1 VLDSISVFWQSVID
15 NTFKTHFMNRRDSL
29 KALTIGTLSAEVL
42 LKACKTKDQDVQA
55 SKDTGEPDR
64 PKEELDRNDKLNAE
78 KFFTPHEMATITVLG
93 DIIIPKDDKSGSA
106 SDAKVPEFIEFI
118 VKDIP
123 EHQIPM
129 RGGLRW
135 LDLQMLNRYNNPFT
149 DCTAEQQLQMVTEIA
164 YPAKAK
170 PEMQQGVAFFNRMRN
185 LTATGFFTS
194 KMGLDDIGY
203 VGNRP
208 NQWNGV
214 PDDVLKQYG
223 LAYTEKELAE
233 SVSF

>member
-1 VLDSISVFWQSVID
+1 
-15 NTFKTHFMNRRDSL
+15 MNRRESL
-29 KALTIGTLSAEVL
+29 KALTIGTISAEVL
-42 LKACKTKDQDVQA
+42 LKACKTKDQSVEA
-55 SKDTGEPDR
+55 AKDKTAESDR
-64 PKEELDRNDKLNAE
+64 PQEELDRNEKLNAE
-78 KFFTPHEMATITVLG
+78 KFFTPHEMTTITVIG

-118 VKDIP
+118 VKDTP
-123 EHQIPM
+123 DHQLPM

-149 DCTAEQQLQMVTEIA
+149 DCTADQQLQMVTEIA

-170 PEMQQGVAFFNRMRN
+170 PEMQQGVAFFNRMRS

-223 LAYTEKELAE
+223 FAYTEKELAE

>member
-1 VLDSISVFWQSVID
+1 
-15 NTFKTHFMNRRDSL
+15 MNRRESL
-29 KALTIGTLSAEVL
+29 KALTIGTLSTEVL
-42 LKACKTKDQDVQA
+42 LKACKTKDQDAQA
-55 SKDTGEPDR
+55 SKGNTGEPDR
-64 PKEELDRNDKLNAE
+64 PQEELDRNDKLNAE

-123 EHQIPM
+123 DHQIPM

-135 LDLQMLNRYNNPFT
+135 LDLQMLNRYNNTFT
-149 DCTAEQQLQMVTEIA
+149 DCTADQQLQMVTEIA

-203 VGNRP
+203 VGNKP

>member
-1 VLDSISVFWQSVID
+1 
-15 NTFKTHFMNRRDSL
+15 MNRRDSL
-29 KALTIGTLSAEVL
+29 KALTIGTLSADVL

-64 PKEELDRNDKLNAE
+64 PQEELDRNDKLNAE
-78 KFFTPHEMATITVLG
+78 KFFTPHEMATITLLG

-123 EHQIPM
+123 DHQIPM

-149 DCTAEQQLQMVTEIA
+149 DCTADQQLQMVTEIA

-170 PEMQQGVAFFNRMRN
+170 PEMQQGVAFFNRMRS

>member
-1 VLDSISVFWQSVID
+1 
-15 NTFKTHFMNRRDSL
+15 MNRRDSL

-42 LKACKTKDQDVQA
+42 LKACKPKDQNVKA
-55 SKDTGEPDR
+55 SKDNTAESDR
-64 PKEELDRNDKLNAE
+64 PQEELDRNEKLNAE
-78 KFFTPHEMATITVLG
+78 KFFTPHEMATITILG
-93 DIIIPKDDKSGSA
+93 DIIIPKDEKSGSA

-123 EHQIPM
+123 EHQVPM

-135 LDLQMLNRYNNPFT
+135 LDLQTLNHYNNPFK
-149 DCTAEQQLQMVTEIA
+149 DCTADQQLQMVTEIA

-170 PEMQQGVAFFNRMRN
+170 PEMQQGVAFFNRMRS

-194 KMGLDDIGY
+194 KIGLDDLEY

-223 LAYTEKELAE
+223 LAYTERELAE

>member
-1 VLDSISVFWQSVID
+1 
-15 NTFKTHFMNRRDSL
+15 MNRRDSL

-42 LKACKTKDQDVQA
+42 LKACKPKDENSGSLENPTA
-55 SKDTGEPDR
+55 SDR
-64 PKEELDRNDKLNAE
+64 PMEEVRRDKELNSE
-78 KFFTPHEMATITVLG
+78 TYFSPHELATITALA
-93 DIIIPKDDKSGSA
+93 DIIIPKDEKSGSA

-118 VKDIP
+118 VKDMP
-123 EHQIPM
+123 DHQLPM

-135 LDLQMLNRYNNPFT
+135 LDLHMLNRYNNPFK
-149 DCTAEQQLQMVTEIA
+149 DCTTDQQLEVISEIA
-164 YPAKAK
+164 YPGKAK
-170 PEMQQGVAFFNRMRN
+170 PEMQQGVAFFNRMRS

-194 KMGLDDIGY
+194 KMGLDDLGY

-233 SVSF
+233 SVRF

>member
-1 VLDSISVFWQSVID
+1 VIEGHSVFWQSLID

-42 LKACKTKDQDVQA
+42 LKACKTKDQNVQA

-64 PKEELDRNDKLNAE
+64 PQEELDRNDKLNAE
-78 KFFTPHEMATITVLG
+78 KFFTPHEMATITLLG

-123 EHQIPM
+123 DHQIPM

-135 LDLQMLNRYNNPFT
+135 LDLQMLNRYDNPFT
-149 DCTAEQQLQMVTEIA
+149 DCTAEQQLQIVTEIA

-170 PEMQQGVAFFNRMRN
+170 PEMQQGVAFFNRMRS

>member
-1 VLDSISVFWQSVID
+1 
-15 NTFKTHFMNRRDSL
+15 MNRRESL
-29 KALTIGTLSAEVL
+29 KALTVSTLSAEVL
-42 LKACKTKDQDVQA
+42 LKACKTKDQNVEA
-55 SKDTGEPDR
+55 SKDKSSEADR
-64 PKEELDRNDKLNAE
+64 PQEELDRNEKLNAE
-78 KFFTPHEMATITVLG
+78 KFFTTHEMATITVLA
-93 DIIIPKDDKSGSA
+93 DIIIPKDEKSGSA

-123 EHQIPM
+123 EHQLPM
-129 RGGLRW
+129 KGGLRW
-135 LDLQMLNRYNNPFT
+135 LDLQMLNRHSNTFK
-149 DCTAEQQLQMVTEIA
+149 DCTADQQIQMVMEIA
-164 YPAKAK
+164 YPEKAK
-170 PEMQQGVAFFNRMRN
+170 PEVQQGVAFFNRMRS

-194 KMGLDDIGY
+194 KMGLDDLGY

>member
-1 VLDSISVFWQSVID
+1 
-15 NTFKTHFMNRRDSL
+15 MNRRDSL

-42 LKACKTKDQDVQA
+42 LKACKTKDQNVQA

-64 PKEELDRNDKLNAE
+64 PQEELDRNDKLNAE
-78 KFFTPHEMATITVLG
+78 KFFTPHEMATITLLG

-123 EHQIPM
+123 DHQIPI

-149 DCTAEQQLQMVTEIA
+149 DCTADQQLRMVTEIA

-170 PEMQQGVAFFNRMRN
+170 PEMQQGVAFFNRMRS